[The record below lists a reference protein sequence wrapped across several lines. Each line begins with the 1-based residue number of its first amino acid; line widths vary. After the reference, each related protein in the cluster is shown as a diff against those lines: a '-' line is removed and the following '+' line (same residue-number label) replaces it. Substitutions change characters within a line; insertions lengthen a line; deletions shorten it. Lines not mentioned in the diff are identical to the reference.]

1 MMANKHVA
9 KDFPSVWYVLMKYD
23 DNGRQH
29 SDDELIERFSKFT
42 NKTKR
47 QMETNDS

>member
-1 MMANKHVA
+1 
-9 KDFPSVWYVLMKYD
+9 MKYD